1 MLNHMIFFNNKKKN
15 SLIFL
20 TNTSFENEKKKIK
33 KLIYYTAIN
42 YLEESMQ
49 RTIIQFR
56 ENIVEIFLFF
66 PIFLNN

>member
-1 MLNHMIFFNNKKKN
+1 MLGHMIFFNSKKKKN
-15 SLIFL
+15 SSIFL
-20 TNTSFENEKKKIK
+20 TNTSFENEKY